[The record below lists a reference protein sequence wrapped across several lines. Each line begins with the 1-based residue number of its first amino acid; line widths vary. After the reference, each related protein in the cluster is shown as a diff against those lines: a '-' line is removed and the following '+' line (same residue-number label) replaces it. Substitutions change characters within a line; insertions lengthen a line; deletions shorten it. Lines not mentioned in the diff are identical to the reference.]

1 MSDAPATTWAD
12 PDQPFVTVAA
22 AVTRRDARGT
32 PFGQAEAVDVATAL
46 SLYTSRAARVTDLG
60 TTGLLQVGEVADFVL
75 WSANPFA
82 VAKEEL
88 ADIRARRVWKAG
100 ELLWEAKD

>member
-1 MSDAPATTWAD
+1 M
-12 PDQPFVTVAA
+12 
-22 AVTRRDARGT
+22 G
-32 PFGQAEAVDVATAL
+32 VATAL

-60 TTGLLQVGEVADFVL
+60 TKGLLLAGEAADFVL
-75 WSANPFA
+75 WSENPFA

-100 ELLWEAKD
+100 ELLWEAED